1 MKAAL
6 RFKTTPAQALTKINL
21 RLYKGATAE
30 ITGEIKEDSIGAGDI
45 IMASGYTE
53 SLRSVTLGVAEV
65 KYIDI
70 D

>member
-1 MKAAL
+1 MMEKKAYVA
-6 RFKTTPAQALTKINL
+6 PDIKITQL
-21 RLYKGATAE
+21 ET
-30 ITGEIKEDSIGAGDI
+30 GDI

-53 SLRSVTLGVAEV
+53 SLRSVTMGVAEV

>member
-1 MKAAL
+1 MMKKKAYVAPDI
-6 RFKTTPAQALTKINL
+6 KVT
-21 RLYKGATAE
+21 RLE
-30 ITGEIKEDSIGAGDI
+30 AGDI